1 MRPPIVAAIQSLYV
15 LTNATGLVVNFDSK
29 FISLT
34 ARSQKNEQLTLTTT
48 RSSSDYR
55 EGNMQYSRA
64 ATAAK
69 LNKYNAKSPRERV

>member
-15 LTNATGLVVNFDSK
+15 LTIATGLVVNFDNQ

-55 EGNMQYSRA
+55 EGNVQYSRA
-64 ATAAK
+64 APPAK
-69 LNKYNAKSPRERV
+69 LNKYNAKSPRERD